1 MAEPEGFAIL
11 DCPHLSPRQNMGK
24 LSEKVAI
31 VTGASRGI
39 GRGIAAALARE
50 GATLVL
56 NSRGADR
63 LEALAAELRAAD
75 SQVEALA
82 GDVSQE
88 DVVER
93 LFARSLESFGRV
105 DLLVNNAG
113 AFDGG
118 PLDAFDIAAWDS
130 VLATN
135 LRAPFLCTRAA
146 LAIMKRQRS
155 GRIINIGSISASRV
169 RPHSAAYSA
178 SKHGLWGLTQVA
190 ALEGREYG
198 VTVCCLNPGNI
209 AVERRQEST
218 AIEDREPMIS
228 VADIAEVAL
237 LMATLPPNVE
247 MLEATVLPHEQKY
260 VGRG

>member
-1 MAEPEGFAIL
+1 
-11 DCPHLSPRQNMGK
+11 MGK
-24 LSEKVAI
+24 LTGKIAVI
-31 VTGASRGI
+31 TGASRGI

-50 GATLVL
+50 AATLVL
-56 NSRGADR
+56 NSRSPDR
-63 LEALAAELRAAD
+63 LEDVAAELR
-75 SQVEALA
+75 SSGTIVEVLA
-82 GDVSQE
+82 GDVAQE
-88 DVVER
+88 QIVEH
-93 LFARSLESFGRV
+93 LFGHALARFGRV

-118 PLDAFDIAAWDS
+118 PLDAFDIAAWDR

-146 LAIMKRQRS
+146 LAIMKKQRS

-169 RPHSAAYSA
+169 RPNSAAYSA

-218 AIEDREPMIS
+218 AVEDTEPMIA